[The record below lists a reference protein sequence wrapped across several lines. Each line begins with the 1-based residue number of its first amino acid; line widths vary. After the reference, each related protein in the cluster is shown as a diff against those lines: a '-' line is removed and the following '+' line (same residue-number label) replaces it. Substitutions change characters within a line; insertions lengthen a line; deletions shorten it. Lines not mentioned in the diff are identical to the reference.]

1 MNFHNSF
8 LEGVDSEMEMVWV
21 DVNFVY
27 RQQLRMSEPE
37 SGVCK
42 WESIFRLKK
51 KKIKNQE
58 ATLLGFV
65 IVNKELDSHLTNS
78 RTNFILFL

>member
-42 WESIFRLKK
+42 
-51 KKIKNQE
+51 
-58 ATLLGFV
+58 
-65 IVNKELDSHLTNS
+65 
-78 RTNFILFL
+78 